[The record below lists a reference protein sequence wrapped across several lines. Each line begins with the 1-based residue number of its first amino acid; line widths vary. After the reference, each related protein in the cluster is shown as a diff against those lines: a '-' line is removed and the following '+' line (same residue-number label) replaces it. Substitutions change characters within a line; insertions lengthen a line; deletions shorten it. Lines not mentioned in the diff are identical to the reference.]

1 MSETS
6 FIILA
11 IASFIAI
18 AFAYRAGQQKILDQF
33 EEYTRRRREREN
45 RWEEFEE
52 ED

>member
-1 MSETS
+1 MNETS

-33 EEYTRRRREREN
+33 DEYTKKRKERES
-45 RWEEFEE
+45 RWREFEE

>member
-1 MSETS
+1 MSEIP

-18 AFAYRAGQQKILDQF
+18 AFAYRAGQQKILDEF
-33 EEYTRRRREREN
+33 EEYSKRRRERES
-45 RWEEFEE
+45 RWQEFEE